1 MLTALLPLL
10 LVLMWLQRT
19 QAECQRAQAE
29 GRMATVKLQ
38 RQQREWQRQRD
49 ELHLRLKNGIEQLQ
63 AVLASASHEDAEL
76 QAM

>member
-1 MLTALLPLL
+1 MLMARLPLL

-29 GRMATVKLQ
+29 GRMAAAKLQ

-63 AVLASASHEDAEL
+63 VILASTSHEDAEL
-76 QAM
+76 HAI